1 MKRRSIRITGT
12 LPMTRDRVIR
22 LVSASNQFSCRVLL
36 EGENL
41 TINGKSMLGLLSINW
56 TTGRDFDLVCD
67 GEDELDALDSL
78 SRLME
83 DDRQFS

>member
-1 MKRRSIRITGT
+1 MQRRSIRIAGT

-22 LVSASNQFSCRVLL
+22 MVSVSNLFSCHVLL

-56 TTGRDFDLVCD
+56 TTGRDFDLVCE
-67 GEDELDALDSL
+67 GEDEAEALESII
-78 SRLME
+78 RLLE
-83 DDRQFS
+83 AEH

>member
-1 MKRRSIRITGT
+1 MQRRSIRIAGT

-22 LVSASNQFSCRVLL
+22 LVSVSNLFSCHVLL

-56 TTGRDFDLVCD
+56 TTGRDFDLVCE
-67 GEDELDALDSL
+67 GEDEAEALESII
-78 SRLME
+78 RLLE
-83 DDRQFS
+83 AEH

>member
-1 MKRRSIRITGT
+1 MQRRSIRIAGT

-22 LVSASNQFSCRVLL
+22 LVSVSNLFSCHVLL

-56 TTGRDFDLVCD
+56 TTGRDFDLVCE
-67 GEDELDALDSL
+67 GEDEAEALERII
-78 SRLME
+78 RLLE
-83 DDRQFS
+83 AEH

>member
-1 MKRRSIRITGT
+1 MHRRSIRITGT

-22 LVSASNQFSCRVLL
+22 LVSVSNLFSCHVLL

-56 TTGRDFDLVCD
+56 TTGRDFELVCD
-67 GEDELDALDSL
+67 GEDEMEALDSL
-78 SRLME
+78 TRLLE
-83 DDRQFS
+83 DDR

>member
-1 MKRRSIRITGT
+1 MQRRSIHIAGT

-22 LVSASNQFSCRVLL
+22 LVSVSNLFSCCVLL

-56 TTGRDFDLVCD
+56 TTGRDFDLACD
-67 GEDELDALDSL
+67 GEDEMDALDSL
-78 SRLME
+78 TRLLEE
-83 DDRQFS
+83 DR

>member
-1 MKRRSIRITGT
+1 MQRISIHITGT

-22 LVSASNQFSCRVLL
+22 LVSASNLFSCRVLL

-56 TTGRDFDLVCD
+56 TTGRDFELVCD
-67 GEDELDALDSL
+67 GEDELDAMESL
-78 SRLME
+78 ARLLE
-83 DDRQFS
+83 DDRQL

>member
-1 MKRRSIRITGT
+1 MHRRSIRITGT

-22 LVSASNQFSCRVLL
+22 LVSVSNLFSCRVLL

-56 TTGRDFDLVCD
+56 TTGRDFELVCD
-67 GEDELDALDSL
+67 GEDDMEALDSL
-78 SRLME
+78 TRLLE
-83 DDRQFS
+83 DDR

>member
-1 MKRRSIRITGT
+1 MQRRSIHITGT

-22 LVSASNQFSCRVLL
+22 LVSASNMFSCRVLL

-56 TTGRDFDLVCD
+56 TTGRDFELVCD
-67 GEDELDALDSL
+67 GEDEQDALESL
-78 SRLME
+78 ALLLE
-83 DDRQFS
+83 DDRQA